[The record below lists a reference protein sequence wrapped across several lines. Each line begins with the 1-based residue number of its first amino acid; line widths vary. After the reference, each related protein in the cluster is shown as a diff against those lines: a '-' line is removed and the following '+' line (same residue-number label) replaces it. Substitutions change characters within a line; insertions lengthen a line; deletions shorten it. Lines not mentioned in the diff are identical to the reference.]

1 MLNDRVYQIVIA
13 IISTMCIV
21 MLLFINY
28 QRGEIA
34 NQSTEIDELK
44 LKKQTAENNNVN
56 CKAELQKLN
65 EEKKKNS
72 IDSEKNLKLFEAEK
86 AKMLKELNKKAGSN
100 ECEDIKNSIDSIGN
114 TDYTRLLR

>member
-21 MLLFINY
+21 MLLFIGY
-28 QRGEIA
+28 QRSELTSKDNEISDIKLEKQRA
-34 NQSTEIDELK
+34 EDNNMTCKEELK
-44 LKKQTAENNNVN
+44 KS
-56 CKAELQKLN
+56 N

-72 IDSEKNLKLFEAEK
+72 IDSEKNLKLLEAEK
-86 AKMLKELNKKAGSN
+86 AKMLKELNKKVGSN
-100 ECEDIKNSIDSIGN
+100 ECDDIKNSIDSIGN